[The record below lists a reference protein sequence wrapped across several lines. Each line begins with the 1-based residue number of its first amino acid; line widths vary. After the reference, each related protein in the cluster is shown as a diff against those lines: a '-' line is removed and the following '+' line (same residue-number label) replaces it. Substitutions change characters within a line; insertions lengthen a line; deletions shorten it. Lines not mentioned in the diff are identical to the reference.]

1 MNKIVSNFVFPVIVL
16 ALVIGIV
23 LNLISCQDSA
33 NQAKKEKTESE
44 KIKTEQIKQAIS
56 EMVARHNAI
65 ADWKKSFFPKDP
77 NALLNNIYTID
88 LEAALVRSDNRPI
101 LFVAPVVDVE
111 RRDNKYFVHF
121 QTGGFIL
128 HSLFSPDIHFVLEC
142 DSEQA
147 KKIMAQQPN
156 MFDEY
161 AVVAFISSVRRAMF
175 KVNADPVSSEEA
187 DLVVEPSGI
196 FIVNGQCLEL
206 LFIGDYGI
214 SNE

>member
-56 EMVARHNAI
+56 EMVARHNAV
-65 ADWKKSFFPKDP
+65 ADWKKNFVQKDP

-88 LEAALVRSDNRPI
+88 LEAALVRSDNRPV
-101 LFVAPVVDVE
+101 LFYAPVVDVE
-111 RRDNKYFVHF
+111 RRDNKYFAHF